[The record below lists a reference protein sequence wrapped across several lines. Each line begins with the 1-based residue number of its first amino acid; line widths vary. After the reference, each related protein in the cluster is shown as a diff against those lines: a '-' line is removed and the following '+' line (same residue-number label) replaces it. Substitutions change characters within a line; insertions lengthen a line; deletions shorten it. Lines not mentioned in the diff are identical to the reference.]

1 MERAK
6 NKDEKKLRWK
16 KIGGG
21 SFRMGKS
28 SGGRLIKPGQT
39 FTAYDHDIPMGFRD
53 TIILL
58 DPASEK
64 EAEVPVVVEK
74 PEYTVKHRSGGYYNI
89 LDSNGKVM
97 NEEAIKGKEDAEKF
111 IEDLQ
116 A

>member
-21 SFRMGKS
+21 SFRMAN
-28 SGGRLIKPGQT
+28 GRIIKPGQE
-39 FTAYDHDIPMGFRD
+39 FTAFDHEIPMGFRD
-53 TIILL
+53 VVILL
-58 DPASEK
+58 DPVAEK
-64 EAEVPVVVEK
+64 EATVPVKVSK

-89 LDSNGKVM
+89 LDSNGKVV
-97 NEEAIKGKEDAEKF
+97 NEEAIKGKEGAEKF